1 MSAENTCRRCGVK
14 QPADGPA
21 GLCPGCLLKL
31 SLDAVRPARP
41 GEASGLRSAIGS
53 SRRALGLLSEHA
65 GAAGRSRA
73 SGVLTDLDQA
83 IGPIP
88 RVLLRDG
95 PVDASRPVRPGSEE
109 RPTPTPAPAPGRYQ
123 LFGEIARGGM
133 GVVLMGRDV
142 DLGRDLAIKVLQEEH
157 LDDPEVVRRF
167 VEEAQIGG
175 QLQHPGI
182 VPVHELGRL
191 PDRRLYIA
199 MKLVRGRT
207 LAALLEARKGPADD
221 RPRFLSIFEQV
232 CQAMGYAH
240 TRGVI
245 HRDLKPSNVMVGS
258 FGEVQVMDWGLAKVL
273 DQWGVA
279 DEAWSLRGR
288 NNLDAVV
295 TVRAGSE
302 AGASRDGS
310 VLGTPA
316 YMAPEQ
322 ARGAL
327 DTLDERADVFGLG
340 SILCE
345 ILTGQPAYT
354 GRTDDVLYGKASRA
368 DLADARTRLDAC
380 DADGELVA
388 LARSCLA
395 EAPKDR
401 PRDAGMLLAGL
412 TAYLAGV
419 QQRLR
424 EAELAQAQAEA
435 RADEEQ
441 GRRLLADELARA
453 ARDRAAEERKR
464 RVLTAALAA
473 SVLATAL
480 IVGGGSA
487 WLARD
492 RMANALRTAASVDK
506 ALAEAGLRL
515 DQARSA
521 PAYDR
526 ATWVEA
532 IEAARRAELLL
543 ARGESK
549 PDQRRQVR
557 DLLAAIAGEHV
568 EAEAAEE
575 DRRMVERLARIHVD
589 MTFHLNRAREDAQYA
604 AAFRDYGIDV
614 DALSPAE
621 AGARIAARPI
631 AIELAAALDH
641 WAFSRRRTKPR
652 RLDEARHLA
661 DVARAADPDPWRDRL
676 RDALEVRMTERE
688 RGRATLREL
697 AASADVDALTVASVE
712 RLAWA
717 LADLGDREPALALYR
732 AAHRAHPDDF
742 WISSNLAQEL
752 VRAGRFDEAVRFAS
766 VAVAIRPRS
775 GHALVALGKALHLGG
790 QFEDAA
796 ATLRR
801 AVRLRPDDANARA
814 ALDAVLKDL
823 HRSEGAGGG
832 RLETERPDLRQPD
845 TP

>member
-1 MSAENTCRRCGVK
+1 MPAENTCRRCGAK

-21 GLCPGCLLKL
+21 GLCPGCLLRL
-31 SLDAVRPARP
+31 SLDAVPPARP
-41 GEASGLRSAIGS
+41 RVAAGRRSV
-53 SRRALGLLSEHA
+53 RRAGVLVAELEGT
-65 GAAGRSRA
+65 AGRSRA
-73 SGVLTDLDQA
+73 SGILIDLDQV
-83 IGPIP
+83 IGPVP

-95 PVDASRPVRPGSEE
+95 PVDASRLVRPGSEE
-109 RPTPTPAPAPGRYQ
+109 RPALADAPGRYQ

-207 LAALLEARKGPADD
+207 LAALLEARQGPADD

-273 DQWGVA
+273 DQGGVA
-279 DEAWSLRGR
+279 DEARSLRSR
-288 NNLDAVV
+288 LDPEAVL
-295 TVRAGSE
+295 TVRTGSE
-302 AGASRDGS
+302 AGESRDGS

-345 ILTGQPAYT
+345 ILTGHPAYT
-354 GRTDDVLYGKASRA
+354 GRTDDALYGKASRA

-395 EAPKDR
+395 AAPKDR

-419 QQRLR
+419 QRRLR

-435 RADEEQ
+435 RAAEEQ

-464 RVLTAALAA
+464 RILTAALAA

-480 IVGGGSA
+480 IVGGGWA

-492 RMANALRTAASVDK
+492 RVANALRTAASVDK

-515 DQARSA
+515 DQARLA

-526 ATWVEA
+526 AKWVEA
-532 IEAARRAELLL
+532 TEAARRAELLL
-543 ARGESK
+543 ARGEGG
-549 PDQRRQVR
+549 PDLRRHVR

-568 EAEAAEE
+568 EAEAAEK
-575 DRRMVERLARIHVD
+575 DRRMVDRLARIHAD
-589 MTFHLNRAREDAQYA
+589 MTFHLDRAREDAQYA

-614 DALSPAE
+614 DTLSPAV

-631 AIELAAALDH
+631 AIELAGALDH
-641 WAFSRRRTKPR
+641 WAFSRRRTSPPR
-652 RLDEARHLA
+652 LAAARHLA

-676 RDALEVRMTERE
+676 RDAIEVRKTDRE
-688 RGRATLREL
+688 RGRAALKGL
-697 AASADVDALTVASVE
+697 AASADVDALTAASVE

-717 LADLGDREPALALYR
+717 LADLGDREPAIALYR
-732 AAHRAHPDDF
+732 AAQRAHPDDF

-766 VAVAIRPRS
+766 AAVAIRPRS

-790 QFEDAA
+790 RLEDAA
-796 ATLRR
+796 ATLRK
-801 AVRLRPDDANARA
+801 AVRLRPDDANVQGT
-814 ALDAVLKDL
+814 LDAVLRDL
-823 HRSEGAGGG
+823 GRSEGAGGG
-832 RLETERPDLRQPD
+832 ALGAERPDPRRPATLQD
-845 TP
+845 